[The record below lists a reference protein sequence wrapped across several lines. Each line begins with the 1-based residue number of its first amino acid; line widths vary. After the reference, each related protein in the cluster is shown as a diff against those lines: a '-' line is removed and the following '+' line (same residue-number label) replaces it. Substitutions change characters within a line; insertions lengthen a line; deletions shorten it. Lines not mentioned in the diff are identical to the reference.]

1 MIRDTLLVI
10 DDSPLDLAILN
21 EIFKGIFR
29 VECAADARRGL
40 SFLHHNHQQVC
51 GVLLDICLERRGEGF
66 TVLHQLQT
74 EQNTADLP
82 VILITTDAMEKD
94 VRASV
99 ERGAVDFLVKP
110 VDPHTVQERVCQVV
124 RRAWP
129 EGTTVLDAP
138 AEPVQQAQETEESQE
153 GSLFA
158 PDLTLAQTRRLWSGW
173 MDKLEAFSALR
184 PGLDGAAC
192 RQLGQITTLLAKSWA
207 QQDPQEELTEQEA
220 ELIGMAAALC
230 DLGLLAL
237 PDQVAEAGEDQ
248 QGPDAQCYY
257 QHTQLGQTLFT
268 GEGEDLLLF
277 RYAAQIALWHHKNA
291 DGSGWPLDADVA
303 QMPLS
308 AQLTRAGLRVQR
320 YLHHYQGYADRR
332 ERLLRALKSEAGTVI
347 TPAVFRMIEQGG
359 EELATALAA
368 L

>member
-40 SFLHHNHQQVC
+40 SFLHHNHQRVC
-51 GVLLDICLERRGEGF
+51 GVLLDICLERRGAGF
-66 TVLHQLQT
+66 TALHQLQT
-74 EQNTADLP
+74 EENTAGLP
-82 VILITTDAMEKD
+82 VILITTDAIEKD

-110 VDPHTVQERVCQVV
+110 VDPHTVQERVCGVV

-129 EGTTVLDAP
+129 AGSTVLDAP
-138 AEPVQQAQETEESQE
+138 AEPVQQPQEENEG

-158 PDLTLAQTRRLWSGW
+158 PDLTLAQTRRLWAGW
-173 MDKLEAFSALR
+173 MDKLTAFCALR

-192 RQLGQITTLLAKSWA
+192 RQLGQLTTLLANHWA
-207 QQDPQEELTEQEA
+207 KEHGDITAQEA

-230 DLGLLAL
+230 DIGLLAL
-237 PDQVAEAGEDQ
+237 PDRVAEAGEDQ

-257 QHTQLGQTLFT
+257 QHTQLGQALFA
-268 GEGEDLLLF
+268 GEGEELPLF
-277 RYAAQIALWHHKNA
+277 RYAGQIACWHHKNA
-291 DGSGWPLDADVA
+291 DGSGWPVDAGAD
-303 QMPLS
+303 QMPLC
-308 AQLTRAGLRVQR
+308 AQLTRAALRVQR

-347 TPAVFRMIEQGG
+347 APAVYRMIQQGG
-359 EELATALAA
+359 DELAAA
-368 L
+368 LDALGT

>member
-40 SFLHHNHQQVC
+40 SFLHHNHQRVC

-66 TVLHQLQT
+66 TVLHQFQT
-74 EQNTADLP
+74 EENTAGLP
-82 VILITTDAMEKD
+82 VILITTDAIEKD

-110 VDPHTVQERVCQVV
+110 VDPHTVQERVCGVV
-124 RRAWP
+124 RQAWP
-129 EGTTVLDAP
+129 AGSTVLDAP
-138 AEPVQQAQETEESQE
+138 AEQPPQDQEEE
-153 GSLFA
+153 GGGLFA
-158 PDLTLAQTRRLWSGW
+158 AGLTLGQTRRLWSDW

-184 PGLDGAAC
+184 PGLDGEAC
-192 RQLGQITTLLAKSWA
+192 RQLGQITTLLARSWA
-207 QQDPQEELTEQEA
+207 EQDGSETLTLQEA

-230 DLGLLAL
+230 DIGLLAL
-237 PDQVAEAGEDQ
+237 PDRVAEAGEDQ

-257 QHTQLGQTLFT
+257 QHTQLGQSLFA
-268 GEGEDLLLF
+268 GEGESIPLF
-277 RYAAQIALWHHKNA
+277 RYAGQIALWHHKNA
-291 DGSGWPLDADVA
+291 DGSGWPHEADPD
-303 QMPLS
+303 QMPLC
-308 AQLTRAGLRVQR
+308 AQLTRAALRVQR

-332 ERLLRALKSEAGTVI
+332 ERLMRALRSEAGTVI
-347 TPAVFRMIEQGG
+347 SPAVYRMIQQGG
-359 EELATALAA
+359 EALSAA
-368 L
+368 LDAL